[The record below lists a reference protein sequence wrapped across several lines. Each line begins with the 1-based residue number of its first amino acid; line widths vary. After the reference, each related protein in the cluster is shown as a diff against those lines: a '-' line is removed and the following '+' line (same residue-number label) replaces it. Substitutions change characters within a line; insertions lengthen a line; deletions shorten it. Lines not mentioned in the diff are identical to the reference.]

1 MKEGNMKKLCLIITI
16 LIGLFFIL
24 TEKGHSIPAFARKY
38 GFNCNMCHTSFT
50 KLNDFGQRYR
60 DNGYQIPGQQGLE
73 KNVFDIAPPISIR
86 ASTGSTIYHTD
97 NRTTFGAN
105 IYGFDI
111 LSAGVLH
118 KNVSFLLIYKPRLD
132 EPAADF
138 NGPGHSAYNPSQLG
152 SLESVNIVFSNI
164 IKDLLNVRIGRFEPA
179 YQAFSSKR
187 SFYFFQPY
195 EIYTFQTRSNNFVFN
210 DNQLG
215 LEITGHHRSG
225 FKYEL
230 GVVNGNGANPDN
242 NTYKDY
248 YVNLFQTFGKGDG
261 QSAGQ
266 RIGAFGYLGY
276 QPAYINYGFTSPTG
290 ETDSY
295 NNKTFYRIG
304 GGVSLNW
311 KTFNLQAL
319 FMAGVNDKAFN
330 NFDTTKSYKYT
341 GGFAQLDCAALFNNR
356 LIASVL
362 YNWVTPPFYDDSRTI
377 NAYSALVRY
386 YLGDWTAVNV
396 ALHAEFT
403 HKRTGKTDPLKE
415 NLFSLLVDFDF

>member
-1 MKEGNMKKLCLIITI
+1 MKKFCLSITI

-24 TEKGHSIPAFARKY
+24 PEKGHSIPAFARKY

-73 KNVFDIAPPISIR
+73 KNVFEIAPPISIR
-86 ASTGSTIYHTD
+86 TSTGSTIYHTD

-105 IYGFDI
+105 IYGFDF

-132 EPAADF
+132 EPAATF
-138 NGPGHSAYNPSQLG
+138 YGPGSWGSYPSQLG
-152 SLESVNIVFSNI
+152 SLESVNIIFSNI
-164 IKDLLNVRIGRFEPA
+164 VKDFLNVRIGRFEPA

-187 SFYFFQPY
+187 SFYIFEPY
-195 EIYTFQTRSNNFVFN
+195 EVYIFNSPNNSFVFN

-225 FKYEL
+225 FKYGL
-230 GVVNGNGANPDN
+230 GVVNGNGANPDD

-248 YVNLFQTFGKGDG
+248 YVNLFQTFGKGEG

-266 RIGAFGYLGY
+266 RIGAFGYFGY
-276 QPAYINYGFTSPTG
+276 QPTYTSWSFISPTG
-290 ETDSY
+290 ETNGY
-295 NNKTFYRIG
+295 NNKTFYRFG
-304 GGVSLNW
+304 GDLSLIW
-311 KTFNLQAL
+311 RTFNLQGFFL
-319 FMAGVNDKAFN
+319 AGMDDKALN
-330 NFDTTKSYKYT
+330 YLDNHQSNYKYT
-341 GGFAQLDCAALFNNR
+341 GGFAQLDWSGLPNNR
-356 LIASVL
+356 LIASIL
-362 YNWVTPPFYDDSRTI
+362 YNWVIPPSYDDSRRI
-377 NAYSALVRY
+377 MAYSALVRY

-415 NLFSLLVDFDF
+415 NLFSLLMDFDF